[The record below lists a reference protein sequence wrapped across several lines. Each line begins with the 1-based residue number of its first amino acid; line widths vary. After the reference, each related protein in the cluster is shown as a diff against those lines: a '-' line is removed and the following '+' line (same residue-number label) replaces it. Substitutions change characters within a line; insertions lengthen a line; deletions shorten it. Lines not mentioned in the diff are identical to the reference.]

1 MAIEQS
7 NRAYREI
14 GIADSHHGLTHHGG
28 DKEKIEKCI
37 KINRFQIEQFGYFID
52 KLKATKDGDGTLF
65 DHIMV
70 SYGSGLSR
78 DHDHDDLPT
87 VITGRGNGL
96 FHLGRHV
103 TYPKETPLAN
113 LHVAMMNQ
121 MGIPAET
128 FADSTGQAWLPLGSL
143 DRTIRFSATASPCC
157 IHSMDTAWSAP
168 PWISFSRW
176 RRRGLTRQNFARRSS
191 SASAKHPSRAARRS
205 TPTVLI
211 SSGPSKPPRSRRS
224 SSTTSQLAPCAASR
238 GTNLWFHTAQ
248 LRVGTSH
255 RFHYLIDGKK
265 FGGSYDV
272 PAYGPLSYARPGVPQ
287 GRVSEKL
294 VHTSK
299 LYGGMET
306 NYWIYVPA
314 QYDPAVPAA
323 LMVWQD
329 GERYMSRN
337 VEEICRLC
345 PSLYRLQEVTD
356 NLIHDKK
363 IPVMIHVFV
372 SPGTLNGKPLRSILY
387 DTVSDKY
394 GQFLL
399 EELLPE
405 VYAKYNI
412 RKDAYSRAIQGQS
425 SGGIAAFTV
434 AYNRPESF
442 SRVYTVVGSFT
453 ALQWKPGELDGG
465 NIYPFKVRREPKRN
479 LRVWMNDGSED
490 QEANSG
496 SWPLQNIQLA
506 NSLKLKGLRFSFQL
520 RRRLA
525 SRRARRIGA
534 AGVPDVA
541 VAGLRSREDRTDL
554 RAERRREVEAAVPRA
569 DLQPLSRDNS
579 RQSFVYDPVFWIEF
593 HREKSCRAS

>member
-1 MAIEQS
+1 MQRRLLAFGLVVLAGFYPIDGYGMERAAMDQLLAMAKSRPDSAEF
-7 NRAYREI
+7 RE
-14 GIADSHHGLTHHGG
+14 ALV
-28 DKEKIEKCI
+28 K
-37 KINRFQIEQFGYFID
+37 
-52 KLKATKDGDGTLF
+52 
-65 DHIMV
+65 
-70 SYGSGLSR
+70 
-78 DHDHDDLPT
+78 
-87 VITGRGNGL
+87 
-96 FHLGRHV
+96 HLGDA
-103 TYPKETPLAN
+103 PLKSGEAYSSN
-113 LHVAMMNQ
+113 GPDFIWAV
-121 MGIPAET
+121 E
-128 FADSTGQAWLPLGSL
+128 
-143 DRTIRFSATASPCC
+143 SATEP
-157 IHSMDTAWSAP
+157 SMILDDQPAP
-168 PWISFSRW
+168 RM
-176 RRRGLTRQNFARRSS
+176 RRIAGS
-191 SASAKHPSRAARRS
+191 
-205 TPTVLI
+205 
-211 SSGPSKPPRSRRS
+211 
-224 SSTTSQLAPCAASR
+224 
-238 GTNLWFHTAQ
+238 NLWFHTAQ

-255 RFHYLIDGKK
+255 RFHYLVNGAR
-265 FGGSYDV
+265 FGGSYDL
-272 PAYGPLSYARPGVPQ
+272 PAYTPDSYARAGVPQ
-287 GRVSEKL
+287 GKLSEKL
-294 VHTSK
+294 VHVSK

-314 QYDPAVPAA
+314 QYDPEVPAA

-329 GERYMSRN
+329 GERYIARN
-337 VEEICRLC
+337 TEEICRLC

-434 AYNRPESF
+434 AFNRPEAF
-442 SRVYTVVGSFT
+442 SRVYTVVGSFV

-506 NSLKLKGLRFSFQL
+506 NSLKLKGYDFHFSFGGGSHHAA
-520 RRRLA
+520 LA
-525 SRRARRIGA
+525 ASEL
-534 AGVPDVA
+534 PTC
-541 VAGLRSREDRTDL
+541 LTWLWRE
-554 RAERRREVEAAVPRA
+554 
-569 DLQPLSRDNS
+569 
-579 RQSFVYDPVFWIEF
+579 YDPDKTEQIFEQSAE
-593 HREKSCRAS
+593 EKSKPPFRVRIYNR

>member
-1 MAIEQS
+1 MLRLKLLAI
-7 NRAYREI
+7 
-14 GIADSHHGLTHHGG
+14 GLTMTIALVPWQAQGMERG
-28 DKEKIEKCI
+28 EMDRLLAMARTQPDSPDFRAALI
-37 KINRFQIEQFGYFID
+37 KRLGEAPIKSGEAFDSNGPDFIW
-52 KLKATKDGDGTLF
+52 A
-65 DHIMV
+65 V
-70 SYGSGLSR
+70 
-78 DHDHDDLPT
+78 
-87 VITGRGNGL
+87 
-96 FHLGRHV
+96 
-103 TYPKETPLAN
+103 E
-113 LHVAMMNQ
+113 
-121 MGIPAET
+121 
-128 FADSTGQAWLPLGSL
+128 
-143 DRTIRFSATASPCC
+143 
-157 IHSMDTAWSAP
+157 
-168 PWISFSRW
+168 
-176 RRRGLTRQNFARRSS
+176 
-191 SASAKHPSRAARRS
+191 SASQPSMILDDQPA
-205 TPTVLI
+205 
-211 SSGPSKPPRSRRS
+211 GPLR
-224 SSTTSQLAPCAASR
+224 QIA
-238 GTNLWFHTAQ
+238 GTNLWFHVAQ

-255 RFHYLIDGKK
+255 RFHYLVNGAK

-272 PAYGPLSYARPGVPQ
+272 PAYTPDSYARPGVPQ
-287 GRVSEKL
+287 GKISEKL

-314 QYDPAVPAA
+314 QYNPAVPAA

-329 GERYMSRN
+329 GERYMTRN
-337 VEEICRLC
+337 VEESCRLC

-434 AYNRPESF
+434 AFNHPESF

-506 NSLKLKGLRFSFQL
+506 NSLKLKGYDFHFSFGGGTHHAA
-520 RRRLA
+520 LA
-525 SRRARRIGA
+525 ASEL
-534 AGVPDVA
+534 PQC
-541 VAGLRSREDRTDL
+541 LTWL
-554 RAERRREVEAAVPRA
+554 W
-569 DLQPLSRDNS
+569 RD
-579 RQSFVYDPVFWIEF
+579 YDPARTEQVFEQSAEEQSKPPFRVRIYN
-593 HREKSCRAS
+593 R

>member
-1 MAIEQS
+1 MIRTRLLVFALASIAALYPVHGYGME
-7 NRAYREI
+7 RAAMDQLLTLARTRP
-14 GIADSHHGLTHHGG
+14 DSP
-28 DKEKIEKCI
+28 EF
-37 KINRFQIEQFGYFID
+37 R
-52 KLKATKDGDGTLF
+52 
-65 DHIMV
+65 
-70 SYGSGLSR
+70 
-78 DHDHDDLPT
+78 
-87 VITGRGNGL
+87 
-96 FHLGRHV
+96 
-103 TYPKETPLAN
+103 
-113 LHVAMMNQ
+113 Q
-121 MGIPAET
+121 M
-128 FADSTGQAWLPLGSL
+128 L
-143 DRTIRFSATASPCC
+143 
-157 IHSMDTAWSAP
+157 
-168 PWISFSRW
+168 
-176 RRRGLTRQNFARRSS
+176 LTRLGEAPIKSGEAFDSNGPDFIWAVESVSQ
-191 SASAKHPSRAARRS
+191 PSMILDDQPA
-205 TPTVLI
+205 
-211 SSGPSKPPRSRRS
+211 GPMRHI
-224 SSTTSQLAPCAASR
+224 A
-238 GTNLWFHTAQ
+238 GTNLWFHVAQ

-255 RFHYLIDGKK
+255 RFHYLVNGAK

-272 PAYGPLSYARPGVPQ
+272 PAYTSDSYARPDVPQ
-287 GRVSEKL
+287 GKISEKL

-314 QYDPAVPAA
+314 QYNPAVPAA

-329 GERYMSRN
+329 GERYMTRN
-337 VEEICRLC
+337 VEESCRLC

-434 AYNRPESF
+434 AFNHPESF

-506 NSLKLKGLRFSFQL
+506 NSLKLKGYDFHFSFGGGSHHAA
-520 RRRLA
+520 LA
-525 SRRARRIGA
+525 VSEL
-534 AGVPDVA
+534 PQC
-541 VAGLRSREDRTDL
+541 LTWL
-554 RAERRREVEAAVPRA
+554 W
-569 DLQPLSRDNS
+569 RD
-579 RQSFVYDPVFWIEF
+579 YDPARTEQVFEQSAEEQSKPPFRVRIYN
-593 HREKSCRAS
+593 R

>member
-1 MAIEQS
+1 MLRLKLLAI
-7 NRAYREI
+7 
-14 GIADSHHGLTHHGG
+14 GLTLAIVLVPWQVQGMERG
-28 DKEKIEKCI
+28 EMDRLLAMARTQPDSPDFRAALI
-37 KINRFQIEQFGYFID
+37 KRLGEAPIKSGEAFDSNGPDFIW
-52 KLKATKDGDGTLF
+52 A
-65 DHIMV
+65 V
-70 SYGSGLSR
+70 
-78 DHDHDDLPT
+78 
-87 VITGRGNGL
+87 
-96 FHLGRHV
+96 
-103 TYPKETPLAN
+103 E
-113 LHVAMMNQ
+113 
-121 MGIPAET
+121 
-128 FADSTGQAWLPLGSL
+128 
-143 DRTIRFSATASPCC
+143 
-157 IHSMDTAWSAP
+157 
-168 PWISFSRW
+168 
-176 RRRGLTRQNFARRSS
+176 
-191 SASAKHPSRAARRS
+191 SASQPSMILDDQPA
-205 TPTVLI
+205 
-211 SSGPSKPPRSRRS
+211 GPLR
-224 SSTTSQLAPCAASR
+224 QIA
-238 GTNLWFHTAQ
+238 GTNLWFHVAQ

-255 RFHYLIDGKK
+255 RFHYLVNGAK

-272 PAYGPLSYARPGVPQ
+272 PAYTPDSYARPGVPQ
-287 GRVSEKL
+287 GKISEKL

-314 QYDPAVPAA
+314 QYNPAVPAA

-329 GERYMSRN
+329 GERYMTRN
-337 VEEICRLC
+337 VEESCRLS

-434 AYNRPESF
+434 AFNHPESF

-453 ALQWKPGELDGG
+453 ALQWKPGEVDGG

-506 NSLKLKGLRFSFQL
+506 NSLKLKGYDFHFSFGGGTHHAA
-520 RRRLA
+520 LA
-525 SRRARRIGA
+525 ASEL
-534 AGVPDVA
+534 PQC
-541 VAGLRSREDRTDL
+541 LTWL
-554 RAERRREVEAAVPRA
+554 W
-569 DLQPLSRDNS
+569 RD
-579 RQSFVYDPVFWIEF
+579 YDPARTEQVFEQSAEEQSKPPFRVRIYN
-593 HREKSCRAS
+593 R

>member
-1 MAIEQS
+1 MLRLKLLAI
-7 NRAYREI
+7 
-14 GIADSHHGLTHHGG
+14 GLTLAIVLVPWQVQGMERG
-28 DKEKIEKCI
+28 EMDRLLAMARTQPDSPDFRAALI
-37 KINRFQIEQFGYFID
+37 KRLGEAPIKSGEAFDSNGPDFIW
-52 KLKATKDGDGTLF
+52 A
-65 DHIMV
+65 V
-70 SYGSGLSR
+70 
-78 DHDHDDLPT
+78 
-87 VITGRGNGL
+87 
-96 FHLGRHV
+96 
-103 TYPKETPLAN
+103 E
-113 LHVAMMNQ
+113 
-121 MGIPAET
+121 
-128 FADSTGQAWLPLGSL
+128 
-143 DRTIRFSATASPCC
+143 
-157 IHSMDTAWSAP
+157 
-168 PWISFSRW
+168 
-176 RRRGLTRQNFARRSS
+176 
-191 SASAKHPSRAARRS
+191 SASQPSMILDDQPA
-205 TPTVLI
+205 
-211 SSGPSKPPRSRRS
+211 GPLR
-224 SSTTSQLAPCAASR
+224 QIA
-238 GTNLWFHTAQ
+238 GTNLWFHVAQ

-255 RFHYLIDGKK
+255 RFHYLVNGAK

-272 PAYGPLSYARPGVPQ
+272 PAYTPDSYSRPGVPQ
-287 GRVSEKL
+287 GKISEKL

-314 QYDPAVPAA
+314 QYNPAVPAA

-329 GERYMSRN
+329 GERYMTRN
-337 VEEICRLC
+337 VEESCRLC
-345 PSLYRLQEVTD
+345 PSLYRLQEDTD

-399 EELLPE
+399 DELLPE

-434 AYNRPESF
+434 AFNHPESF

-453 ALQWKPGELDGG
+453 ALQWKPGEVDGG

-506 NSLKLKGLRFSFQL
+506 NSLKLKGYDFHFSFGGGTHHAA
-520 RRRLA
+520 LA
-525 SRRARRIGA
+525 ASEL
-534 AGVPDVA
+534 PQC
-541 VAGLRSREDRTDL
+541 LTWL
-554 RAERRREVEAAVPRA
+554 W
-569 DLQPLSRDNS
+569 RD
-579 RQSFVYDPVFWIEF
+579 YDPARTEQVFEQSAEEQSKPPFRVRIYN
-593 HREKSCRAS
+593 R

>member
-1 MAIEQS
+1 MDQLLALARTRPDSPEF
-7 NRAYREI
+7 RE
-14 GIADSHHGLTHHGG
+14 ALV
-28 DKEKIEKCI
+28 K
-37 KINRFQIEQFGYFID
+37 
-52 KLKATKDGDGTLF
+52 
-65 DHIMV
+65 
-70 SYGSGLSR
+70 
-78 DHDHDDLPT
+78 
-87 VITGRGNGL
+87 
-96 FHLGRHV
+96 HLGDAGIKSGKAFNSHGPDFV
-103 TYPKETPLAN
+103 WAVETSTQPTL
-113 LHVAMMNQ
+113 VIDDQPVGAMRR
-121 MGIPAET
+121 IA
-128 FADSTGQAWLPLGSL
+128 GS
-143 DRTIRFSATASPCC
+143 
-157 IHSMDTAWSAP
+157 
-168 PWISFSRW
+168 
-176 RRRGLTRQNFARRSS
+176 
-191 SASAKHPSRAARRS
+191 
-205 TPTVLI
+205 
-211 SSGPSKPPRSRRS
+211 
-224 SSTTSQLAPCAASR
+224 
-238 GTNLWFHTAQ
+238 NLWFHLGQ

-255 RFHYLIDGKK
+255 RFHYLINGAK

-272 PAYGPLSYARPGVPQ
+272 PAYTPDSYARPGVPQ
-287 GRVSEKL
+287 GRLSEKL
-294 VHTSK
+294 VHVSK

-329 GERYMSRN
+329 GERYIARN
-337 VEEICRLC
+337 MEESCRLC

-434 AYNRPESF
+434 AYNHPESF
-442 SRVYTVVGSFT
+442 SRVYTVVGSFI

-506 NSLKLKGLRFSFQL
+506 NSLKLKGYDFHFSFGGGSHHAA
-520 RRRLA
+520 LA
-525 SRRARRIGA
+525 ASELPR
-534 AGVPDVA
+534 VPHLA
-541 VAGLRSREDRTDL
+541 VARLRSRRRPSRRSS
-554 RAERRREVEAAVPRA
+554 RAPRRNRSRRSACGFTTAKLAAPKQRSA
-569 DLQPLSRDNS
+569 KAGDNS
-579 RQSFVYDPVFWIEF
+579 RQRRRFQSVFLDRF
-593 HREKSCRAS
+593 HNERICCAL

>member
-1 MAIEQS
+1 MLRNCVLIV
-7 NRAYREI
+7 
-14 GIADSHHGLTHHGG
+14 GIITCVALLPGRTH
-28 DKEKIEKCI
+28 
-37 KINRFQIEQFGYFID
+37 
-52 KLKATKDGDGTLF
+52 
-65 DHIMV
+65 
-70 SYGSGLSR
+70 
-78 DHDHDDLPT
+78 
-87 VITGRGNGL
+87 
-96 FHLGRHV
+96 
-103 TYPKETPLAN
+103 
-113 LHVAMMNQ
+113 AM
-121 MGIPAET
+121 E
-128 FADSTGQAWLPLGSL
+128 
-143 DRTIRFSATASPCC
+143 
-157 IHSMDTAWSAP
+157 
-168 PWISFSRW
+168 
-176 RRRGLTRQNFARRSS
+176 
-191 SASAKHPSRAARRS
+191 RAALDQLLAMAKSKSDTPEFREALVKRLGEAPIKSGEAFDSNGPDFVWAVESVTQPTLVVDDQPVGAMRR
-205 TPTVLI
+205 I
-211 SSGPSKPPRSRRS
+211 
-224 SSTTSQLAPCAASR
+224 A
-238 GTNLWFHTAQ
+238 GTNLWFHTGQ
-248 LRVGTSH
+248 LRVSTSH
-255 RFHYLIDGKK
+255 RFHYLIDGKR

-272 PAYGPLSYARPGVPQ
+272 PAYGPLSYTRPGVPQ

-299 LYGGMET
+299 LYEGMET

-314 QYDPAVPAA
+314 QYDPSVPAA
-323 LMVWQD
+323 LMVWMD

-405 VYAKYNI
+405 VHAKYNI

-434 AYNRPESF
+434 AYNRPETF
-442 SRVYTVVGSFT
+442 SRVYTVVGSFV

-506 NSLKLKGLRFSFQL
+506 NSLKLKGYDFHFSFGGGSHHAA
-520 RRRLA
+520 LA
-525 SRRARRIGA
+525 VSEL
-534 AGVPDVA
+534 PEC
-541 VAGLRSREDRTDL
+541 LTWL
-554 RAERRREVEAAVPRA
+554 W
-569 DLQPLSRDNS
+569 RD
-579 RQSFVYDPVFWIEF
+579 YDPAKTEQIFEQSAE
-593 HREKSCRAS
+593 EKSKPLFRVRIYNR